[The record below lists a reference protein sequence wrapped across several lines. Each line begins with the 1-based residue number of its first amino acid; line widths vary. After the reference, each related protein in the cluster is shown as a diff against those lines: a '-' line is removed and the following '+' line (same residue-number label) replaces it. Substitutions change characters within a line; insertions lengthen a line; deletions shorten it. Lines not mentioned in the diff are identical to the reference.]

1 MRERSLKVDQKTLAK
16 LSDLYKG
23 TNVAKKIGVSKQS
36 FHKYKHG
43 LCDMP
48 ESTLDRLCESYGLD
62 KESMIVEAV

>member
-1 MRERSLKVDQKTLAK
+1 MRERSLKVNQEMLTK
-16 LSDLYKG
+16 LSDLYTG
-23 TNVAKKIGVSKQS
+23 SNVARKLGVSRQL